1 MSKLIEAM
9 KHVNDLNKKV
19 GVSQRGGKKYTE
31 VFVRVEQ
38 FRMAFGETM
47 GIDTEILVDDGQRVV
62 IKAIVTHEG
71 SIIGSGMAEEI
82 RGSSRVNQTSA
93 IENCETS
100 AIGRAL
106 ASLGL
111 HGGSYASANEIAAV
125 QRKEKAMEEQ
135 KQPEPKAQHEKS
147 QIDVSVHPQ
156 EIEEPEEP
164 KEGWRL
170 VYHNGEF
177 KDILSTA
184 GMFTSELVKVV
195 KLYQEKKR
203 PRKQQLELVLANF
216 ENLDKLG
223 ETARHTAEIGLK
235 GLLDLTDLSKDALDF
250 EWNKLQKQVK

>member
-1 MSKLIEAM
+1 MNKLIEAM

-47 GIDTEILVDDGQRVV
+47 GIDTNILVDDGKRVV
-62 IKAIVTHEG
+62 VKAIVTHEG
-71 SIIGSGMAEEI
+71 NIIGSGMAEEI
-82 RGSSRVNQTSA
+82 RGSSMVNKTSA

-135 KQPEPKAQHEKS
+135 KQPKPKAKPE
-147 QIDVSVHPQ
+147 IDMSVHPQ
-156 EIEEPEEP
+156 EIEQPEP

-184 GMFTSELVKVV
+184 GMFTSELVNMV

-203 PRKQQLELVLANF
+203 PKKQQLELVLANF

-223 ETARHTAEIGLK
+223 ETARYTVEIGIK
-235 GLLDLTDLSKDALDF
+235 GLLGLDDLSKDALEF

>member
-1 MSKLIEAM
+1 MNKTWKTLSALNVNDDKEKKGRFDYLSWADAW
-9 KHVNDLNKKV
+9 KHVQNNVEDATYELLEDLVYPDNTREVRCSVTINGVTHTMWLAVMDNMNRAIKNPDAQAINKA
-19 GVSQRGGKKYTE
+19 RMRC
-31 VFVRVEQ
+31 FV
-38 FRMAFGETM
+38 
-47 GIDTEILVDDGQRVV
+47 
-62 IKAIVTHEG
+62 KAIAMHG
-71 SIIGSGMAEEI
+71 
-82 RGSSRVNQTSA
+82 
-93 IENCETS
+93 
-100 AIGRAL
+100 
-106 ASLGL
+106 LGL
-111 HGGSYASANEIAAV
+111 YIYQGEDLPDELD
-125 QRKEKAMEEQ
+125 EKP
-135 KQPEPKAQHEKS
+135 KPKPKAKPE
-147 QIDVSVHPQ
+147 IDVSVHPQ

-223 ETARHTAEIGLK
+223 ETARHTVEIGLK
-235 GLLDLTDLSKDALDF
+235 GLLDLTDLSKDALEF

>member
-1 MSKLIEAM
+1 MTKLIEAM

-47 GIDTEILVDDGQRVV
+47 GINTEILVDDGQRVV

-71 SIIGSGMAEEI
+71 NIIGSGMAEEI
-82 RGSSRVNQTSA
+82 RGSSMVNKTSA

-135 KQPEPKAQHEKS
+135 KQPEPKAQHEKPKM
-147 QIDVSVHPQ
+147 DVSVHPQ
-156 EIEEPEEP
+156 EIEEPDEP

-184 GMFTSELVKVV
+184 GMFSSELVKMV

-223 ETARHTAEIGLK
+223 ETARHTVEIGLK
-235 GLLDLTDLSKDALDF
+235 GLLDLTDLSKDALEF

>member
-71 SIIGSGMAEEI
+71 NIVGSGMAEEI

-184 GMFTSELVKVV
+184 GMFTSELVKMV

-203 PRKQQLELVLANF
+203 PKKQQLEIVIANF
-216 ENLDKLG
+216 ENLDKLS
-223 ETARHTAEIGLK
+223 ETARHTVEISLK

-250 EWNKLQKQVK
+250 EWNNLQKQVK